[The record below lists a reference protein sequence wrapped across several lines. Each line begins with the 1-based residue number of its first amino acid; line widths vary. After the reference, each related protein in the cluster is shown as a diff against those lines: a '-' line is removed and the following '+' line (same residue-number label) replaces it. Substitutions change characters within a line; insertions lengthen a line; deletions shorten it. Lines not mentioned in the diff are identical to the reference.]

1 MNKAV
6 NIFSM
11 LLLAIFTLIALTIIF
26 DLAISNIHLKGMPYK
41 YEIMTGISLLIF
53 LIGLLRIKA
62 RWQGIKD
69 MKGFKQFNYESK
81 ISKTFSKR
89 SMNYTMLEV
98 LFMSGALILFIRLWM
113 LEPNLMISII
123 LVMAIL
129 IVESLFF
136 ILAIKTKG
144 DSFRV
149 GLNDK
154 VIGYF
159 AREMKLFY
167 YEGLQRVE
175 LHQSD
180 LISFKYKGD
189 LVLFMPTSVLEDSE
203 IPKFKAALIEQL
215 DAKNVYFDDRFRNW
229 G

>member
-1 MNKAV
+1 
-6 NIFSM
+6 M

-41 YEIMTGISLLIF
+41 YEIMTGISLLFF
-53 LIGLLRIKA
+53 LVGLLRVKA
-62 RWQGIKD
+62 RWQGFKD
-69 MKGFKQFNYESK
+69 MKSFKQFDFESK

-89 SMNYTMLEV
+89 SMNYTVLEI
-98 LFMSGALILFIRLWM
+98 LFMCGALTLFIRLWM
-113 LEPNLMISII
+113 LESNLMISII
-123 LVMAIL
+123 LVIAIL
-129 IVESLFF
+129 ILESLVF
-136 ILAIKTKG
+136 LMALKAKG
-144 DSFRV
+144 KSFRI

-189 LVLFMPTSVLEDSE
+189 LVLFLPTSVLEDKD

-215 DAKNVYFDDRFRNW
+215 DAKNIYFDDRFRNW
-229 G
+229 E

>member
-1 MNKAV
+1 
-6 NIFSM
+6 M
-11 LLLAIFTLIALTIIF
+11 LLLAIFTMMALTIVF
-26 DLAISNIHLKGMPYK
+26 DLAISNIHLKAMPYK
-41 YEIMTGISLLIF
+41 YEIMTGIAFLIF
-53 LIGLLRIKA
+53 LIGLLRVKA

-69 MKGFKQFNYESK
+69 MKAFSQFNYESK

-89 SMNYTMLEV
+89 AMNYTMLET
-98 LFMSGALILFIRLWM
+98 LFMAGALTLFIRLWVI
-113 LEPNLMISII
+113 ESNLMVAII
-123 LVMAIL
+123 LVLIIL
-129 IVESLFF
+129 IVESLIFVV
-136 ILAIKTKG
+136 AIKAKG
-144 DSFRV
+144 DSFRI

-189 LVLFMPTSVLEDSE
+189 LVLFLPTSVLEKSE
-203 IPKFKAALIEQL
+203 IPKFKVALIEQL
-215 DAKNVYFDDRFRNW
+215 DAKNIYFDDRLRNW

>member
-11 LLLAIFTLIALTIIF
+11 MTLVIFTMIALTIIF
-26 DLAISNIHLKGMPYK
+26 DLAISNIHLKGMSYK
-41 YEIMTGISLLIF
+41 YEIMTGISLLFF
-53 LIGLLRIKA
+53 LIGLLRVKA
-62 RWQGIKD
+62 RWQGFKD
-69 MKGFKQFNYESK
+69 MKAFKQFNFESK

-98 LFMSGALILFIRLWM
+98 LFMCGALILFIRLWM
-113 LEPNLMISII
+113 LDSNLMISII
-123 LVMAIL
+123 LVLSIL
-129 IVESLFF
+129 IIEALLFVVA
-136 ILAIKTKG
+136 LKAKG
-144 DSFRV
+144 DSFRI

-159 AREMKLFY
+159 GREMKLFY

-189 LVLFMPTSVLEDSE
+189 LVLFMPTTVLEDAE

-215 DAKNVYFDDRFRNW
+215 DAKNIYFDDRFRNW